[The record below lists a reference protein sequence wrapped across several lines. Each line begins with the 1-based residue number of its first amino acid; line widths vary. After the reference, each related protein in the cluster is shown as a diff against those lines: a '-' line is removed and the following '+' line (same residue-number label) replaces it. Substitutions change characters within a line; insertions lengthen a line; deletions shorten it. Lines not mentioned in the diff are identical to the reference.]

1 MRAYLIPLRY
11 NISAALAL
19 FLLFTAQ
26 TVLAGTAQPLEGPAC
41 PCSGEKRQ
49 VAEPIG
55 TYENSSPDLAPYDP
69 CYDGIDNDSQS
80 GVDWVDKDQDGKNDA
95 EGDPDCVA
103 PGKKMVDEDGT
114 KLHLVRTRIRTY
126 ALKPVQ
132 VTDEEG
138 NEQTICE
145 EYLETTQDT
154 TTRFSGCFAPQTEIV
169 MADGAKKPV
178 YQLQVGDMV
187 LNPVTGKAARVGMT
201 VAGPETGPTMEIG
214 IAGAAP
220 IQVTTDH
227 AMILERSSGGLER
240 VSLRTEGVQS
250 PYEIKRADKISVGD
264 RILVADGTYK
274 EVTTARQLPGN
285 SALMVFNFRVD
296 GPLNDPREH
305 MVLTGSGMVTGDLVI
320 QVQLGGKIR
329 GR

>member
-103 PGKKMVDEDGT
+103 PGKKMD
-114 KLHLVRTRIRTY
+114 LLVFDVPHYRELFYSPSLDPLEMVVKEGEIL
-126 ALKPVQ
+126 LKNG
-132 VTDEEG
+132 ELL
-138 NEQTICE
+138 
-145 EYLETTQDT
+145 Y
-154 TTRFSGCFAPQTEIV
+154 
-169 MADGAKKPV
+169 
-178 YQLQVGDMV
+178 
-187 LNPVTGKAARVGMT
+187 
-201 VAGPETGPTMEIG
+201 
-214 IAGAAP
+214 
-220 IQVTTDH
+220 
-227 AMILERSSGGLER
+227 
-240 VSLRTEGVQS
+240 
-250 PYEIKRADKISVGD
+250 
-264 RILVADGTYK
+264 
-274 EVTTARQLPGN
+274 
-285 SALMVFNFRVD
+285 
-296 GPLNDPREH
+296 
-305 MVLTGSGMVTGDLVI
+305 
-320 QVQLGGKIR
+320 
-329 GR
+329 